1 MTSFEDFKVY
11 GDYHTHTRYS
21 DGFTSVEENL
31 ISATQ
36 RGLET
41 IGFSDHGFGNPDFA
55 SLTREKARRQKE
67 EIDSYRAK
75 YSNLSILQ
83 AVEADLVSVDGD
95 IDMEEE
101 DFELFDYV
109 IVGVH
114 RFAKTPSLNSWWNLY
129 KRAFSPI
136 FTKPSEKE
144 LARNTN
150 TWIKMLQRH
159 KIAILAHF
167 NSIFYA
173 QAGPV
178 AECCAANNVLFE
190 INSKH
195 LSQLK
200 PVFEDVLKT
209 DVKLIVSSDG
219 HRKKEIGNFDKIKE
233 FLKDY
238 PEALSRIVNLKPGK
252 IEFNK

>member
-1 MTSFEDFKVY
+1 MVNFENFKVY

-21 DGFTSVEENL
+21 DGFTTVEDNL
-31 ISATQ
+31 IAATNK
-36 RGLET
+36 GLDV
-41 IGFSDHGFGNPDFA
+41 IGFSDHGFANPSFA
-55 SLTREKARRQKE
+55 SLTKEKAKRQKD
-67 EIDSYRAK
+67 EIDSLRGK
-75 YSNLSILQ
+75 YPNLTIFQ
-83 AVEADLVSVDGD
+83 AIEADLISVDGD
-95 IDMEEE
+95 LDMEEG

-114 RFAKTPSLNSWWNLY
+114 RFAKTPSFHSWWHLY
-129 KRAFSPI
+129 KRAFFRMLP
-136 FTKPSEKE
+136 KPSPQE

-150 TWIKMLQRH
+150 TWIKMLERH

-173 QAGPV
+173 EAKPV

-195 LSQLK
+195 LSEIK

-209 DVKLIVSSDG
+209 DVKFILSSDG
-219 HRKKEIGNFDKIKE
+219 HRKKEIGNFDKIKD
-233 FLKDY
+233 FLKKY
-238 PEALSRIVNLKPGK
+238 PEALERIVNLKPDEIK
-252 IEFNK
+252 FNK